1 MLDRNACVS
10 NLLSIRAQDFR
21 HPEGTDSPRDQTR
34 CTALT
39 PRNFQKGSVI
49 FHQKGTAE
57 FFYEVI
63 SGAVRCSTMTLEGRR
78 QILRFAGPG
87 DIVGLTKEHTYG
99 YSAEVVRSCSIRRY
113 RTDRIEMALERDVEL
128 KRRLLNSI
136 TRECDMLRNHISLLG
151 HRHSASKVAILLLE
165 MEQSET
171 TSCGRLTFPA
181 SRTEI
186 ADYLC
191 MSPETLCRKL
201 GEFRLS
207 KLIEMRS
214 AQDVLILH
222 RKGLERV
229 AAKS

>member
-1 MLDRNACVS
+1 MLNRDTGLF

-21 HPEGTDSPRDQTR
+21 NPDGPDFPLDQTR

-39 PRNFQKGSVI
+39 ARQFREGSVM
-49 FHQKGTAE
+49 FRQNDPAE
-57 FFYEVI
+57 FLFEII
-63 SGAVRCSTMTLEGRR
+63 SGSVRYSIMTLEGRR

-87 DIVGLTKEHTYG
+87 DIVGLTNEATYR
-99 YSAEVVRSCSIRRY
+99 YSAEVVRSCAIRRY

-128 KRRLLNSI
+128 KRRVFNSMN
-136 TRECDMLRNHISLLG
+136 RESDMLRNHISLLG
-151 HRHSASKVAILLLE
+151 KRRSATKVAILLLE

-171 TSCGRLTFPA
+171 TSCGRFTFPA

-186 ADYLC
+186 ANFIC

-207 KLIEMRS
+207 KLIKMRS
-214 AQDVLILH
+214 AQEVLILH
-222 RKGLERV
+222 REGLERI
-229 AAKS
+229 AANG